1 MMTLKEKQFLVMM
14 LKEMIKEDAK
24 TIMDAYEEEYAP
36 QCECGS
42 KAQLDRSKVNL
53 GQLLDMAACLMY
65 DWSAD
70 PDFDEIEDYF
80 KI

>member
-14 LKEMIKEDAK
+14 IKELIKDDAK
-24 TIMDAYEEEYAP
+24 NIMDAYEEEYAP
-36 QCECGS
+36 AFDGNREP
-42 KAQLDRSKVNL
+42 LDRSKVNL

-65 DWSAD
+65 EWYGD